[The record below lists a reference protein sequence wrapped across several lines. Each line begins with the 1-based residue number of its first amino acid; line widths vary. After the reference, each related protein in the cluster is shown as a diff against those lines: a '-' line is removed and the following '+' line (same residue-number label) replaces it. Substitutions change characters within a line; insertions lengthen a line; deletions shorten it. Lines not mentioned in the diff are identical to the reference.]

1 MYRPAARIFVVVLAA
16 LMAAPLC
23 AQDHPRT
30 DALPPIGSVPPV
42 EVPSPEQVFAIPPA
56 MRAMLQAQVIDRSS
70 SREQRLQALVEMIF
84 GRQGLDLQYDANATY
99 TVDEVWQQRRANCLA
114 FTLMF
119 VALAREAG
127 IQARVQEVGQVVSWY
142 QDQDAGVVYSVG
154 HVNAGVE
161 IAGRYATVDLDRNVL
176 YDRHGP
182 QPVSRARA
190 LAHFYNNRGAERMAE
205 GDLVGARAFFDAS
218 VVQDR
223 AFPSVWNNLGV
234 LDNREGNTDA
244 ARQAL
249 DRALRLD
256 GRQDAAL
263 TNASA
268 LYRQLGLD
276 AQAKALERR
285 LKSVQREDP
294 FAQYMLGTQ
303 AEQAGKLAEAIRYY
317 RQAVRLYDTAHQF
330 HFGLAR
336 VYFVSGQLERA
347 DRELTRAQL
356 LGGAPEQARYQA
368 KLDSLARWRAQQQ
381 ARR

>member
-1 MYRPAARIFVVVLAA
+1 
-16 LMAAPLC
+16 
-23 AQDHPRT
+23 
-30 DALPPIGSVPPV
+30 
-42 EVPSPEQVFAIPPA
+42 
-56 MRAMLQAQVIDRSS
+56 
-70 SREQRLQALVEMIF
+70 
-84 GRQGLDLQYDANATY
+84 
-99 TVDEVWQQRRANCLA
+99 
-114 FTLMF
+114 
-119 VALAREAG
+119 
-127 IQARVQEVGQVVSWY
+127 
-142 QDQDAGVVYSVG
+142 
-154 HVNAGVE
+154 
-161 IAGRYATVDLDRNVL
+161 
-176 YDRHGP
+176 
-182 QPVSRARA
+182 
-190 LAHFYNNRGAERMAE
+190 MAE

-303 AEQAGKLAEAIRYY
+303 AEQAGSWPKPSAITGRPCACMTP
-317 RQAVRLYDTAHQF
+317 RTSST
-330 HFGLAR
+330 
-336 VYFVSGQLERA
+336 SG
-347 DRELTRAQL
+347 
-356 LGGAPEQARYQA
+356 
-368 KLDSLARWRAQQQ
+368 WRACIPVR
-381 ARR
+381 AA